1 MGMPSPARTSP
12 RPWLAALGLAA
23 GTALAQEFQ
32 DLAAIQRAGEAFV
45 EAQTRNLPGRVETT
59 VAPPEPR
66 TRLARCERLQAFLA
80 PGVKLWGNANV
91 GVRCVQPE
99 AWTVYLQVTVKVFA
113 DVVVLARPVP
123 RGHALSAEDV
133 RLQTLDLTQ
142 QPAGVF
148 TDASQV
154 LGRLVT
160 GAFPAGAA
168 LRADQV
174 RAPLAVN
181 YGEAVRIVFQGDGF
195 RVSSEG
201 RALGNAAIGESVQVR
216 AASGRVLRGTVR
228 EPGVVEVH

>member
-1 MGMPSPARTSP
+1 MCTV
-12 RPWLAALGLAA
+12 PWVAVLGLAA
-23 GTALAQEFQ
+23 GAALAQEVQ

-45 EAQTRNLPGRVETT
+45 EAQTRTLPGRVETA
-59 VAPPEPR
+59 VAPPDPR

-80 PGVKLWGNANV
+80 PGVKLWGSSNV

-99 AWTVYLQVTVKVFA
+99 AWTLFLPVQVKVFA
-113 DVVVLARPVP
+113 DVVVLARAVP
-123 RGHALSAEDV
+123 RGHALTAVDL
-133 RLQTLDLTQ
+133 RLQRLDLSQ

-148 TDASQV
+148 TDSSQV
-154 LGRLVT
+154 LGKLTT
-160 GAFPAGAA
+160 GAFAAGAA

-181 YGEAVRIVFQGDGF
+181 YGQAVRIVFQGEGF

-216 AASGRVLRGTVR
+216 AASGRVLRATVR